1 MALNEDTPDMVENMC
16 LHGIHRIIFKFV
28 FLMIPKYQNTHQPH
42 HDSYTD
48 FGVKGAFLVLERAV
62 DERNVAL

>member
-1 MALNEDTPDMVENMC
+1 MALNEDTPDMVERVR

-28 FLMIPKYQNTHQPH
+28 FLMVPKHQNAHQPD
-42 HDSYTD
+42 HDSDTD